1 MKPIGRFLFTLSI
14 SATLFSWV
22 ILPVEWLT
30 EKHEQYTLHYT
41 SIDLQNKDAY
51 NALLEKGVKSVQSFL
66 KSPFKKPFEIY
77 IHPNRQSLDTQ
88 WQKDWGMPDFKSD
101 CWMVASGV
109 ATRLDM
115 LSPKRWSTEACEH
128 NYNETEK
135 TQNLITHELF
145 HVYHGQVNVSPD
157 FSNTDKIDWF
167 VEGFAT
173 YASGQCDADRIK
185 EIKKAIAENK
195 IPASLDNFWT
205 GKLKYGLSGS
215 VVMYIDQKYGREQL
229 KALLVLN
236 KKADI
241 LNHLAVSEED
251 LLKNWKQ
258 YINAL

>member
-1 MKPIGRFLFTLSI
+1 MKLTYRFLLILGI
-14 SATLFSWV
+14 SFISFSW
-22 ILPVEWLT
+22 IALPIEWLT

-41 SIDLQNKDAY
+41 SIDLQNKDEY
-51 NALLEKGVKSVQSFL
+51 NTILGKGIKSVESFL
-66 KSPFKKPFEIY
+66 KSPFKNTFGVY
-77 IHPNRQSLDTQ
+77 IHPNRQSLDAQ
-88 WQKDWGMPDFKSD
+88 WQKDWGMPDFKSE

-109 ATRLDM
+109 STKLDM
-115 LSPKRWSTEACEH
+115 ISPKRWGTEACEH
-128 NYNETEK
+128 NYNETAK

-145 HVYHGQVNVSPD
+145 HVYHGQVNASPD

-195 IPASLDNFWT
+195 IPTSLDDFWT

-215 VVMYIDQKYGREQL
+215 VVMYIDQKYGRDKL
-229 KALLVLN
+229 KALLAFN

-258 YINAL
+258 YINTL